1 MREIFGNREGSIVG
15 HYRSI
20 LEQAGIPC
28 FVRNEH
34 AAALSELQ
42 GPAFYP
48 ILCVDDAYYEEAM
61 AVLLPYYELQHGEE
75 QRSSGQKD
83 WSCPRCDEAVPA
95 SFDFCWNCEQS
106 RSCQDDGAEVGSQS

>member
-1 MREIFGNREGSIVG
+1 MKEIFGNREGSIVG

-28 FVRNEH
+28 FVRNEN

-48 ILCVDDAYYEEAM
+48 VLCVDDEYYEEAM
-61 AVLLPYYELQHGEE
+61 AVLLPYYERYRDEE
-75 QRSSGQKD
+75 NAVAGRED
-83 WSCPRCDEAVPA
+83 WLCPRCSETVPA

-106 RSCQDDGAEVGSQS
+106 HPSASDTPMDF

>member
-1 MREIFGNREGSIVG
+1 MREIYGNREGSIVG

-48 ILCVDDAYYEEAM
+48 ILCVDDEFYDEAM
-61 AVLLPYYELQHGEE
+61 AVLLPYYELQREE
-75 QRSSGQKD
+75 ELRAAIQQD
-83 WSCPRCDEAVPA
+83 WLCPRCGETVPA
-95 SFDFCWNCEQS
+95 SFDFCW
-106 RSCQDDGAEVGSQS
+106 SCQGERPGADGVIQS

>member
-1 MREIFGNREGSIVG
+1 MKEIFGSREGPLVG

-48 ILCVDDAYYEEAM
+48 ILCVDDEWYEVAM
-61 AVLLPYYELQHGEE
+61 ETLLPYYQQAKQAEAELSAQEDWPCPGCGEMNPPGFE
-75 QRSSGQKD
+75 
-83 WSCPRCDEAVPA
+83 E
-95 SFDFCWNCEQS
+95 CWNCQQARPGTEQS
-106 RSCQDDGAEVGSQS
+106 AQS

>member
-1 MREIFGNREGSIVG
+1 MRELFGNREVAIVG

-28 FVRNEH
+28 FVRNEN

-48 ILCVDDAYYEEAM
+48 VLCVDDDYYDEAM
-61 AVLLPYYELQHGEE
+61 AVLLPYYQQQREEE
-75 QRSSGQKD
+75 QRAAAHQD
-83 WSCPRCDEAVPA
+83 WSCARCGEMVPA
-95 SFDFCWNCEQS
+95 GFDFCWNCEQE
-106 RSCQDDGAEVGSQS
+106 RPAKVDGLDCGIYA

>member
-1 MREIFGNREGSIVG
+1 MKEIFGCREGVLVG

-20 LEQAGIPC
+20 LEQAGIAC

-48 ILCVDDAYYEEAM
+48 ILCVEEADYEM
-61 AVLLPYYELQHGEE
+61 AMEVLRPY
-75 QRSSGQKD
+75 
-83 WSCPRCDEAVPA
+83 CVPA
-95 SFDFCWNCEQS
+95 DAWTAHDEQEFRCVTCGEMNPGSFDFCWNCQRERWCAIGGPQS
-106 RSCQDDGAEVGSQS
+106 